1 MSTKVLRK
9 LTVFLLLTHA
19 LVRPQGKQLWKWTVL
34 ETFERLV
41 EDKHIKRFFFYL
53 HFASFASYIL
63 IMKCLFVLLAIVAVA
78 LAQGEL
84 IKSGIHGGEI
94 ESKGFEM
101 GKKRVE
107 KKTRHWMVSGYT
119 LLSLRT

>member
-1 MSTKVLRK
+1 MRVNQSFEKIDRFPFVNSRSRK
-9 LTVFLLLTHA
+9 FLK
-19 LVRPQGKQLWKWTVL
+19 RPQGKQLWKWTVL

-41 EDKHIKRFFFYL
+41 EDKHIKRLFFYL

-84 IKSGIHGGEI
+84 IKSRNHGG
-94 ESKGFEM
+94 K
-101 GKKRVE
+101 
-107 KKTRHWMVSGYT
+107 
-119 LLSLRT
+119 